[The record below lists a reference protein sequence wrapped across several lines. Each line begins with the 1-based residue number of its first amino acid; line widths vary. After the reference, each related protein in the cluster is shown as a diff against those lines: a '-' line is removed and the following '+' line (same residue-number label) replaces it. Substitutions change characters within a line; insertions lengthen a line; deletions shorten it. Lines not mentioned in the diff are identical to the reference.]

1 MSLSALSSTAQIDL
15 HSHAITEGYL
25 EFDTLSIRVAIE
37 HQLETYPNSTLQDIY
52 KSFYQEH
59 FGPEHMISDTASVR
73 QYLEYELTQL
83 SGKPTAYYE
92 PTGSKGA
99 YVRVNL
105 FAVVDSLISAE
116 QLLDA
121 FVRSAN
127 ARQAPQTDWVEK
139 WTAIVGIVEKEN
151 IEIEGFEADKPL
163 LMEAARS
170 HQAVHHSH
178 IYNETYHPHYRIVEQ
193 HIFETEMKPKLT
205 PDAIQEKK

>member
-1 MSLSALSSTAQIDL
+1 MRKAILGMLLCLLVLTKCEHNPEYQSISLAVKQ
-15 HSHAITEGYL
+15 
-25 EFDTLSIRVAIE
+25 
-37 HQLETYPNSTLQDIY
+37 QLATYPKSTLQDVY

-73 QYLEYELTQL
+73 RYLEYELTQL
-83 SGKPTAYYE
+83 SEKPTAYYE